1 MGLLFDQDE
10 ELRKIEAKLK
20 LVPKTFD
27 DIPLPPPSIEAKLEA
42 VKIVTERKFD
52 KLNVALKETESRLD
66 TIEIKT
72 LIPIE
77 RGERGRDG
85 KDGRNGKDGLPGRDG
100 VDGVGLPGKDG
111 ADGKTGKSGKHGV
124 SVIDAEIAA
133 DDHLVLKLSDGE
145 IIDAGELPG
154 VDSSRIQHIISSQL
168 PNNQV
173 YVSATAPSNPSV
185 NDLWYDIS

>member
-1 MGLLFDQDE
+1 M
-10 ELRKIEAKLK
+10 
-20 LVPKTFD
+20 
-27 DIPLPPPSIEAKLEA
+27 DIPVDAMKALKTLEARLKDPHPVVQMVSVKAQVEA
-42 VKIVTERKFD
+42 VKMV
-52 KLNVALKETESRLD
+52 VAKEIAPLVSRLD

-85 KDGRNGKDGLPGRDG
+85 KDGRNGKDGLNGRDG
-100 VDGVGLPGKDG
+100 IDGIGIQGKDG
-111 ADGKTGKSGKHGV
+111 ATGKAGKHGV

-154 VDSSRIQHIISSQL
+154 VDSSKIQHIISSQL

-173 YVSATAPSNPSV
+173 YVSATAPSNPSI

>member
-1 MGLLFDQDE
+1 M
-10 ELRKIEAKLK
+10 
-20 LVPKTFD
+20 
-27 DIPLPPPSIEAKLEA
+27 DIPIDAMKALKTLEARLKDPHPVVQMVSVKAQVEA
-42 VKIVTERKFD
+42 VKMV
-52 KLNVALKETESRLD
+52 VAKEIAPLVSRLD

-85 KDGRNGKDGLPGRDG
+85 KDGRNGKDGLNGRDG
-100 VDGVGLPGKDG
+100 IDGIGIQGKDG
-111 ADGKTGKSGKHGV
+111 ATGKAGKHGV

-154 VDSSRIQHIISSQL
+154 VDSSKIQHIISSQL

-173 YVSATAPSNPSV
+173 YVSATAPSNPSI

>member
-1 MGLLFDQDE
+1 MKMNSSIGIFNQWLMGQIPRYIDN
-10 ELRKIEAKLK
+10 KISLK
-20 LVPKTFD
+20 
-27 DIPLPPPSIEAKLEA
+27 IG
-42 VKIVTERKFD
+42 KI
-52 KLNVALKETESRLD
+52 
-66 TIEIKT
+66 
-72 LIPIE
+72 
-77 RGERGRDG
+77 
-85 KDGRNGKDGLPGRDG
+85 KD
-100 VDGVGLPGKDG
+100 
-111 ADGKTGKSGKHGV
+111 GKHGV

-154 VDSSRIQHIISSQL
+154 VDSSKIQHIISTQL

>member
-1 MGLLFDQDE
+1 MLDKIVSLLEPDVST
-10 ELRKIEAKLK
+10 EAKLNA
-20 LVPKTFD
+20 V
-27 DIPLPPPSIEAKLEA
+27 SITIGKA
-42 VKIVTERKFD
+42 VDRF
-52 KLNVALKETESRLD
+52 ESRLD

-100 VDGVGLPGKDG
+100 VDGKSIVGPAGKDG
-111 ADGKTGKSGKHGV
+111 KQGKHGV
-124 SVIDAEIAA
+124 SVIDAEIAV

-145 IIDAGELPG
+145 IIDAGELPS
-154 VDSSRIQHIISSQL
+154 VDSNKIQHIISSQL

-173 YVSATAPSNPSV
+173 YVSAIAPSNPQV
-185 NDLWYDIS
+185 NDLWLDIS

>member
-1 MGLLFDQDE
+1 M
-10 ELRKIEAKLK
+10 
-20 LVPKTFD
+20 
-27 DIPLPPPSIEAKLEA
+27 DIPADAMKALKTLESRLKEPVPVVQTVSVKAQVEA
-42 VKIVTERKFD
+42 VKMV
-52 KLNVALKETESRLD
+52 VAKEIAPLVSRLD

-72 LIPIE
+72 LIPVE

-100 VDGVGLPGKDG
+100 VDGKSIVGPAGKDG
-111 ADGKTGKSGKHGV
+111 KQGKHGV
-124 SVIDAEIAA
+124 SVIDAEIAV

-145 IIDAGELPG
+145 IIDAGELPS
-154 VDSSRIQHIISSQL
+154 VDSNKIQHIISSQL

-173 YVSATAPSNPSV
+173 YVSAIAPSNPSV

>member
-1 MGLLFDQDE
+1 M
-10 ELRKIEAKLK
+10 
-20 LVPKTFD
+20 
-27 DIPLPPPSIEAKLEA
+27 DIPVDAMKALKTLEARLKDPHPVVQMVSVKAQVEA
-42 VKIVTERKFD
+42 VKMV
-52 KLNVALKETESRLD
+52 VAKEIAPLVSRLD

-72 LIPIE
+72 LIPVE

-85 KDGRNGKDGLPGRDG
+85 KDGRNGKDGLNGRDG
-100 VDGVGLPGKDG
+100 IDGIGIQGKDG
-111 ADGKTGKSGKHGV
+111 ATGKAGKHGV

-154 VDSSRIQHIISSQL
+154 VDSSKIQHIISSQL

>member
-1 MGLLFDQDE
+1 M
-10 ELRKIEAKLK
+10 
-20 LVPKTFD
+20 
-27 DIPLPPPSIEAKLEA
+27 DIPVDAMKALKTLEARLKDPHPVVQMVSVKAQVEA
-42 VKIVTERKFD
+42 VKMV
-52 KLNVALKETESRLD
+52 VAKEIAPLVSRLD

-85 KDGRNGKDGLPGRDG
+85 KDGRNGKDGLNGRDG
-100 VDGVGLPGKDG
+100 IDGIGIQGKDG
-111 ADGKTGKSGKHGV
+111 APGKAGKHGV

-154 VDSSRIQHIISSQL
+154 VDSSKIQHIISSQL

>member
-1 MGLLFDQDE
+1 M
-10 ELRKIEAKLK
+10 
-20 LVPKTFD
+20 
-27 DIPLPPPSIEAKLEA
+27 DIPVDAMKALKTLEARLKEPHPVVQMVSVKAQVEA
-42 VKIVTERKFD
+42 VKMV
-52 KLNVALKETESRLD
+52 VAKEIAPLVSRLD

-85 KDGRNGKDGLPGRDG
+85 KDGRNGKDGLNGRDG
-100 VDGVGLPGKDG
+100 IDGIGIQGKDG
-111 ADGKTGKSGKHGV
+111 ATGKAGKHGV

-154 VDSSRIQHIISSQL
+154 VDSSKIQHIISSQL

-173 YVSATAPSNPSV
+173 YVSATAPSNPSI

>member
-1 MGLLFDQDE
+1 M
-10 ELRKIEAKLK
+10 
-20 LVPKTFD
+20 
-27 DIPLPPPSIEAKLEA
+27 DIPVDAMKALKTLEARLKDPHPVVQMVSVKAQVEA
-42 VKIVTERKFD
+42 VKMV
-52 KLNVALKETESRLD
+52 VAKEIAPLVSRLD

-85 KDGRNGKDGLPGRDG
+85 KDGRNGKDGLNGRDG
-100 VDGVGLPGKDG
+100 IDGIGIQGKDG
-111 ADGKTGKSGKHGV
+111 ATGKAGKHGV

-173 YVSATAPSNPSV
+173 YVSATAPSNPSI

>member
-1 MGLLFDQDE
+1 MLDKIVSLLEPDVST
-10 ELRKIEAKLK
+10 EAKLNA
-20 LVPKTFD
+20 V
-27 DIPLPPPSIEAKLEA
+27 SITIGKA
-42 VKIVTERKFD
+42 VDRF
-52 KLNVALKETESRLD
+52 ESRLD

-100 VDGVGLPGKDG
+100 VDGVGIPGKDG
-111 ADGKTGKSGKHGV
+111 ADGKTGKAGKHGV

-154 VDSSRIQHIISSQL
+154 VDSSKIQHIISSQL

-173 YVSATAPSNPSV
+173 YVSATAPSNPST

>member
-1 MGLLFDQDE
+1 MLEKLVSLLEPDVST
-10 ELRKIEAKLK
+10 EAKLAA
-20 LVPKTFD
+20 V
-27 DIPLPPPSIEAKLEA
+27 SIT
-42 VKIVTERKFD
+42 VG
-52 KLNVALKETESRLD
+52 KEIDRFESRLD

-100 VDGVGLPGKDG
+100 IDGVGKPGKDG
-111 ADGKTGKSGKHGV
+111 ADGKQGKPGKHGV
-124 SVIDAEIAA
+124 SVVDAEIAA

-145 IIDAGELPG
+145 IIDAGELPKADG
-154 VDSSRIQHIISSQL
+154 EKFYSQQL
-168 PNNQV
+168 MNWQIT
-173 YVSATAPSNPSV
+173 VSASAPSDPSI

>member
-1 MGLLFDQDE
+1 MLDKIVSLLEPDVGT
-10 ELRKIEAKLK
+10 EAKLNA
-20 LVPKTFD
+20 V
-27 DIPLPPPSIEAKLEA
+27 SITIGKA
-42 VKIVTERKFD
+42 VDRF
-52 KLNVALKETESRLD
+52 ESRLD

-100 VDGVGLPGKDG
+100 VDGVGIPGKDG
-111 ADGKTGKSGKHGV
+111 ADGKTGKAGKHGV
-124 SVIDAEIAA
+124 SVIDAEIAV

-145 IIDAGELPG
+145 IIDAGELPS
-154 VDSSRIQHIISSQL
+154 VDSNKIQHIISSQL

-173 YVSATAPSNPSV
+173 YVSAIAPSNPSV

>member
-1 MGLLFDQDE
+1 M
-10 ELRKIEAKLK
+10 
-20 LVPKTFD
+20 
-27 DIPLPPPSIEAKLEA
+27 DIPVDAMKALKTLEARLKDQHPVVQMVSVKAQVEA
-42 VKIVTERKFD
+42 VKMV
-52 KLNVALKETESRLD
+52 VAKEIAPLVSRLD

-72 LIPIE
+72 LIPVE

-85 KDGRNGKDGLPGRDG
+85 KDGRNGKDGLNGRDG
-100 VDGVGLPGKDG
+100 IDGIGIQGKDG
-111 ADGKTGKSGKHGV
+111 ATGKAGKHGV

-154 VDSSRIQHIISSQL
+154 VDSSKIQHIISSQL

-173 YVSATAPSNPSV
+173 YVSATAPSNPSI

>member
-1 MGLLFDQDE
+1 M
-10 ELRKIEAKLK
+10 
-20 LVPKTFD
+20 
-27 DIPLPPPSIEAKLEA
+27 DIPVDAMKALKTLEARLKEPHPVVQMVSVKAQVEA
-42 VKIVTERKFD
+42 VKMV
-52 KLNVALKETESRLD
+52 VAKEIAPLVSRLD

-85 KDGRNGKDGLPGRDG
+85 KDGRNGKDGLNGRDG
-100 VDGVGLPGKDG
+100 IDGIGIQGKDG
-111 ADGKTGKSGKHGV
+111 ATGKAGKHGV

-173 YVSATAPSNPSV
+173 YVSATAPSNPSI

>member
-1 MGLLFDQDE
+1 M
-10 ELRKIEAKLK
+10 
-20 LVPKTFD
+20 
-27 DIPLPPPSIEAKLEA
+27 DIPVDAMKALKTLEARLKDQHPVVQMVSVKAQVEA
-42 VKIVTERKFD
+42 VKMV
-52 KLNVALKETESRLD
+52 VAKEIAPLVSRLD

-85 KDGRNGKDGLPGRDG
+85 KDGRNGKDGLNGRDG
-100 VDGVGLPGKDG
+100 IDGIGIQGKDG
-111 ADGKTGKSGKHGV
+111 ATGKAGKHGV

-154 VDSSRIQHIISSQL
+154 VDSSKIQHIISSQL

>member
-1 MGLLFDQDE
+1 M
-10 ELRKIEAKLK
+10 
-20 LVPKTFD
+20 
-27 DIPLPPPSIEAKLEA
+27 DIPVDAMKALKTLEARLKDPHPVVQMVSVKAQVEA
-42 VKIVTERKFD
+42 VKMV
-52 KLNVALKETESRLD
+52 VAKEIAPLVSRLD

-85 KDGRNGKDGLPGRDG
+85 KDGRNGKDGLNGRDG
-100 VDGVGLPGKDG
+100 IDGIGIQGKDG
-111 ADGKTGKSGKHGV
+111 ATGKAGKHGV

-154 VDSSRIQHIISSQL
+154 VDSSKIQHIISSQL

>member
-1 MGLLFDQDE
+1 M
-10 ELRKIEAKLK
+10 
-20 LVPKTFD
+20 
-27 DIPLPPPSIEAKLEA
+27 DIPVDAMKALKTLEARLKDPHPVVQMVSVKAQVEA
-42 VKIVTERKFD
+42 VKMV
-52 KLNVALKETESRLD
+52 VAKEIAPLVSRLD

-72 LIPIE
+72 LIPVE

-85 KDGRNGKDGLPGRDG
+85 KDGRNGKDGLNGRDG
-100 VDGVGLPGKDG
+100 IDGIGIQGKDG
-111 ADGKTGKSGKHGV
+111 ATGKAGKHGV

-154 VDSSRIQHIISSQL
+154 VDSKRIQHIISTQL

>member
-1 MGLLFDQDE
+1 M
-10 ELRKIEAKLK
+10 
-20 LVPKTFD
+20 
-27 DIPLPPPSIEAKLEA
+27 DIPVDAMKALKTLEARLKDPHPVVQMVSVKAQVEA
-42 VKIVTERKFD
+42 VKMV
-52 KLNVALKETESRLD
+52 VAKEIAPLVSRLD

-77 RGERGRDG
+77 RGEGGRDG
-85 KDGRNGKDGLPGRDG
+85 KDGRNGKDGLNGRDG
-100 VDGVGLPGKDG
+100 IDGIGIQGKDG
-111 ADGKTGKSGKHGV
+111 ATGKAGKHGV

-154 VDSSRIQHIISSQL
+154 VDSSKIQHIISSQL

-173 YVSATAPSNPSV
+173 YVSATAPSNPSI

>member
-1 MGLLFDQDE
+1 M
-10 ELRKIEAKLK
+10 
-20 LVPKTFD
+20 
-27 DIPLPPPSIEAKLEA
+27 DIPVDAMKALKTLEARLKDPHPVVQMVSVKAQVEA
-42 VKIVTERKFD
+42 VKMV
-52 KLNVALKETESRLD
+52 VAKEIAPLVSRLD

-72 LIPIE
+72 LIPVE

-85 KDGRNGKDGLPGRDG
+85 KDGRNGKDGLNGRDG
-100 VDGVGLPGKDG
+100 IDGIGIQGKDG
-111 ADGKTGKSGKHGV
+111 ATGKAGKHGV

-154 VDSSRIQHIISSQL
+154 VDSSKIQHIISSQL

-173 YVSATAPSNPSV
+173 YVSATAPSNPSI

>member
-1 MGLLFDQDE
+1 M
-10 ELRKIEAKLK
+10 
-20 LVPKTFD
+20 
-27 DIPLPPPSIEAKLEA
+27 DIPIDAMKALKTLEARLKDPHPVVQMVSVKAQVEA
-42 VKIVTERKFD
+42 VKMV
-52 KLNVALKETESRLD
+52 VAKEIAPLVSRLD

-85 KDGRNGKDGLPGRDG
+85 KDGRNGKDGLNGRDG
-100 VDGVGLPGKDG
+100 IDGIGIQGKDG
-111 ADGKTGKSGKHGV
+111 ATGKAGKHGV

-154 VDSSRIQHIISSQL
+154 VDSSKIQHIISSQL

>member
-1 MGLLFDQDE
+1 M
-10 ELRKIEAKLK
+10 
-20 LVPKTFD
+20 
-27 DIPLPPPSIEAKLEA
+27 DIPVDAMKALKTLEARLKDPHPVVQMVSVKAQVEA
-42 VKIVTERKFD
+42 VKMV
-52 KLNVALKETESRLD
+52 VAKEIAPLVSRLD

-85 KDGRNGKDGLPGRDG
+85 VDGRNGRDGAPGRDG
-100 VDGVGLPGKDG
+100 IDGVGTPGRDG
-111 ADGKTGKSGKHGV
+111 APGKTGKSGKHGV

-173 YVSATAPSNPSV
+173 YVSATAPSNPSI

>member
-1 MGLLFDQDE
+1 MLDKIVW
-10 ELRKIEAKLK
+10 LREPVVSTEAKIK
-20 LVPKTFD
+20 AV
-27 DIPLPPPSIEAKLEA
+27 SITIGKA
-42 VKIVTERKFD
+42 VDRF
-52 KLNVALKETESRLD
+52 ESRLD

-100 VDGVGLPGKDG
+100 VDGVGLPCKDC
-111 ADGKTGKSGKHGV
+111 ADGKTGKAVKHGV

-154 VDSSRIQHIISSQL
+154 VDSSKIQHIISTQL

>member
-1 MGLLFDQDE
+1 M
-10 ELRKIEAKLK
+10 
-20 LVPKTFD
+20 
-27 DIPLPPPSIEAKLEA
+27 DIPVDAMKALKTLEARLKDQHPVVQMVSVKAQVEA
-42 VKIVTERKFD
+42 VKMV
-52 KLNVALKETESRLD
+52 VAKEIAPLVSRLD

-85 KDGRNGKDGLPGRDG
+85 KDGRNGKDGLNGRDG
-100 VDGVGLPGKDG
+100 IDGIGIQGKDG
-111 ADGKTGKSGKHGV
+111 ATGKAGKHGV

-154 VDSSRIQHIISSQL
+154 VDSSKIQHIISSQL

-173 YVSATAPSNPSV
+173 YVSATAPSNPST

>member
-1 MGLLFDQDE
+1 M
-10 ELRKIEAKLK
+10 
-20 LVPKTFD
+20 
-27 DIPLPPPSIEAKLEA
+27 DIPVDAMKALETLEARLKDPHPVVQMVSVKAQVEA
-42 VKIVTERKFD
+42 VKMV
-52 KLNVALKETESRLD
+52 VAKEIAPLVSRLD

-85 KDGRNGKDGLPGRDG
+85 KDGRNGKDGLNGRDG
-100 VDGVGLPGKDG
+100 IDGIGIQGKDG
-111 ADGKTGKSGKHGV
+111 ATGKAGKHGV

-154 VDSSRIQHIISSQL
+154 VDSSKIQHIISSQL

-173 YVSATAPSNPSV
+173 YVSATAPSNPST